1 MHKQAIHIREFSGTI
16 IAAMNGTFRN
26 FLCTIVMSSALLTV
40 GACGSSQTEP
50 TIEAMTPM
58 SYEPIDPDDKILVA
72 AVRSFLQNTDA
83 PVASRYEF
91 ERVDLNND
99 GRREGLV
106 LFETPYG
113 YWCGI
118 HGCTMLVFEAHND
131 HFTLVNDIQPVR
143 EPLYVSFE
151 ENNGWKSIVHRVAGR
166 QSRAKYVSMDFDGH
180 HYPSDPSSLPPSQ
193 YAGRA
198 AYKPIFYN

>member
-1 MHKQAIHIREFSGTI
+1 MYGTI
-16 IAAMNGTFRN
+16 RHAFNYT
-26 FLCTIVMSSALLTV
+26 LLVCTLLTV
-40 GACGSSQTEP
+40 SACGSSQHEP
-50 TIEAMTPM
+50 TTSALLPM
-58 SYEPIDPDDKILVA
+58 HSEPTDPEDEILVA
-72 AVRSFLQNTDA
+72 AVRHFLENTEA

-113 YWCGI
+113 YWCGT

-131 HFTLVNDIQPVR
+131 GFSLVNDIQPVR
-143 EPLYVSFE
+143 EPLFVSYE
-151 ENNGWKSIVHRVAGR
+151 ESNGWKSIVHRVAGR
-166 QSRAKYVSMDFDGH
+166 QSRAKYVSMEYDGR
-180 HYPSDPSSLPPSQ
+180 HYPSDPSRLPPSV

-198 AYKPIFYN
+198 AYQPIFYN